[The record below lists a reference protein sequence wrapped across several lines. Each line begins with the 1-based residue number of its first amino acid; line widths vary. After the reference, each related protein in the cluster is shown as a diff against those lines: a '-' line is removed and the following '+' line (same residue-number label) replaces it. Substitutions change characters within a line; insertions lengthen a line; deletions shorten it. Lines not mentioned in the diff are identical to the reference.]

1 MKFSKPKNSTVASL
15 ESTIRLSTED
25 AERFFDAIEN
35 ASAPNDKL
43 RAAVR
48 DYMERLG
55 KRQG

>member
-1 MKFSKPKNSTVASL
+1 MKLSKPQNGTVASL
-15 ESTIRLSTED
+15 ESTIRLSAED

-35 ASAPNDKL
+35 PPAPNDKL
-43 RAAVR
+43 LAAVR